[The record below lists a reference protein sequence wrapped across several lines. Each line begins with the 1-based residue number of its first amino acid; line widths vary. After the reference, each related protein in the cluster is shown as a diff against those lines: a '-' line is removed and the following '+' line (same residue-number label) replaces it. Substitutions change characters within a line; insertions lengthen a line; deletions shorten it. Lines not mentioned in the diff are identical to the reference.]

1 MEKQQLILEHPLHS
15 RSSSIIWQ
23 LISTA
28 GGLKKWVADD
38 ATEQKDRIQ
47 FIWGDPWRHQE
58 IRTAIILNKVKNK
71 SITLR
76 WDDETDDQAYLEF
89 QMLRNE
95 LTGDYM
101 LRITD
106 YALPEEEDALT
117 QIWEQN
123 LERLHHSTGL

>member
-1 MEKQQLILEHPLHS
+1 M
-15 RSSSIIWQ
+15 
-23 LISTA
+23 
-28 GGLKKWVADD
+28 ADD

-47 FIWGDPWRHQE
+47 FIWGDSWRHQE

-76 WDDETDDQAYLEF
+76 WDDETDDQAYLEL

-106 YALPEEEDALT
+106 YALPEEEDALA

-123 LERLHHSTGL
+123 LERLHHTTGL